1 MREVLRDYVI
11 VPSLPGWVGFFRY
24 RLNLER
30 GSEMFEVTTVIV
42 VLAIFSI
49 FAVAANRAEK
59 AVALKAKLNLAT
71 KATATA
77 VKSKKK

>member
-1 MREVLRDYVI
+1 
-11 VPSLPGWVGFFRY
+11 
-24 RLNLER
+24 
-30 GSEMFEVTTVIV
+30 MFEITTVIV

-71 KATATA
+71 KATAQLSRRRN
-77 VKSKKK
+77 K

>member
-1 MREVLRDYVI
+1 
-11 VPSLPGWVGFFRY
+11 
-24 RLNLER
+24 
-30 GSEMFEVTTVIV
+30 MFEITTVIV